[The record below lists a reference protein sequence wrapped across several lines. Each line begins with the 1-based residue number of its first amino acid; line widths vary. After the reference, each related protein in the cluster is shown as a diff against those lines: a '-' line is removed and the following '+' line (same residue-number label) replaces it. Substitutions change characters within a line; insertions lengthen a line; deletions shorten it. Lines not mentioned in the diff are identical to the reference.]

1 MRKYIVLRYLGLV
14 VLLNA
19 IFLTTAALISY
30 FNNDTGFL
38 SLTYTAIIAFL
49 FGIFPII
56 FVPPVRAISHME
68 GILIVVSGW
77 IISCALGMLPY
88 IIWGG
93 EFTLTNAWFESVSG
107 FTTTG
112 ATILNN
118 VEVLP
123 ASLLFWRSST
133 HWIGGIGIIVLV
145 LAIMPAIGQTVSSI
159 LYRSEISPAAERQF
173 KMRSKNA
180 IRVIVYVY
188 IGLTALETIALMLSG
203 LNLFDAVN
211 HSFATIAT
219 GGFSTKNTSIA
230 AYNNLAVEIIVMAFM
245 LLAGMNFLLLFS
257 VLFKDFR
264 NLKISTVLKYYL
276 SFNILAILLV
286 SLNTY
291 HSNYD
296 TFPEALRYSA
306 FQVLSIGTSSG
317 FASAD
322 SSIWPAFSQILILF
336 LTFQCACAGSTS
348 GGIKADRIIIFFKSL
363 VRKIK
368 KIQNPNAVFA
378 VFLEKQKV
386 DDDVIESSILYIII
400 YVIAVLI
407 TSTIL
412 TALNVDLLTAFSSSA
427 AAMGNVGPG
436 LSSVGALENYSH
448 IPTLGKWLLSF
459 TMILGRLEI
468 YALIIFLTPKNWR

>member
-1 MRKYIVLRYLGLV
+1 MRKNVVLRYLGLV
-14 VLLNA
+14 ILLNS
-19 IFLTTAALISY
+19 IFLIISALISY
-30 FNNDTGFL
+30 FNNDAGFL
-38 SLTYTAIIAFL
+38 SLAYTALIASL

-56 FVPPVRAISHME
+56 FVPPTRTISHLE
-68 GILIVVSGW
+68 GIFIVVAGW
-77 IISCALGMLPY
+77 LISCLVGMIPY
-88 IIWGG
+88 IIWGE
-93 EFTLTNAWFESVSG
+93 EFTITNAWFESVSG

-112 ATILNN
+112 SSILNN
-118 VEVLP
+118 IEALP
-123 ASLLFWRSST
+123 DGLLFWRSST

-145 LAIMPAIGQTVSSI
+145 LAIMPAIGQTATSI
-159 LYRSEISPAAERQF
+159 LYRSEISPAAQRQF

-219 GGFSTKNTSIA
+219 GGFSTKNASIA
-230 AYNNLAVEIIVMAFM
+230 SYNNLAVEIVIMVFM

-257 VLFKDFR
+257 VLFKDFK
-264 NLKISTVLKYYL
+264 NIKISTVLKYYL
-276 SFNILAILLV
+276 GFNLIAILFV

-296 TFPEALRYSA
+296 SFTEALRYSA
-306 FQVLSIGTSSG
+306 FQILSIGTSSG

-322 SSIWPAFSQILILF
+322 SSIWPPFTQLIILY

-348 GGIKADRIIIFFKSL
+348 GGIKVDRLLIFFKSL

-368 KIQNPNAVFA
+368 KIQNPNAVFS

-400 YVIAVLI
+400 YVVAV
-407 TSTIL
+407 IL
-412 TALNVDLLTAFSSSA
+412 TALILTTLNVDMLTAFSSA
-427 AAMGNVGPG
+427 AASMGNVGPG
-436 LSSVGALENYSH
+436 LGTVGPFENYAH
-448 IPTLGKWLLSF
+448 IPPLGKWALSF

-468 YALIIFLTPKNWR
+468 YALVIFLIPKNWK